1 MSIPPTQNRSSPEV
15 DDMVGMMQGLA
26 IVPSNVSSHFGQ
38 VKPGVVGPSSTQMK
52 TSGGK
57 APTRKVVNKAG
68 RNTPYTRYPPVT
80 AVKPVSTAQEGARG

>member
-1 MSIPPTQNRSSPEV
+1 MSIPTGPEV
-15 DDMVGMMQGLA
+15 DDVMGMMQGLA
-26 IVPSNVSSHFGQ
+26 LATVSSHFGQ
-38 VKPGVVGPSSTQMK
+38 AKPGVVGPSSTQMKK

-68 RNTPYTRYPPVT
+68 RDTPYTRYPPVT